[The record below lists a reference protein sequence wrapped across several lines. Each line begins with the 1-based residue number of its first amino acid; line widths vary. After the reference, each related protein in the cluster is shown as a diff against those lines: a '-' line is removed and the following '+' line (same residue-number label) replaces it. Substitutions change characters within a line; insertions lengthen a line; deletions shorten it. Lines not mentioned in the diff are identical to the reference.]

1 MQVWRVH
8 ACREP
13 DNSPHPTLNLR
24 ASDTC
29 QASHQYDRLLPGNM
43 APRKFSLAAFA
54 SLLRKK
60 PAAKDKILVLGAG
73 EPVGGAVL
81 AAIVQ
86 KYSKDLNIVAAVS
99 TRHEAQKLQ
108 QQHPSI
114 RTTIGNVE
122 NPAFLETA
130 AQTAK
135 IVINTHAS
143 PSSSAATAA
152 AHLVH
157 VLSHNACTH
166 TFYIHTSSI
175 AVLEASPSDP
185 TAQRSETITTKARE
199 ETQLKRKGDVRASVH
214 RIWNDVA
221 DIDEIRARPASDGYA
236 RVDAA
241 VREAVRAAEKR
252 SGKRR
257 KKGGQQR
264 VRLAVV
270 APGVVYGSASLSTHG
285 SGSPQ
290 EISGGIGMRDERE
303 VGVVH
308 VADLVQLYLLLV
320 EQAVLVPSAQ
330 GKNEKARP
338 WDRREWAWEECWG
351 LHAFYFAV
359 AEHMRAGEL
368 RRLHT
373 ESSRR
378 IEEDERCG
386 DQESDRMAEKKDN
399 DVVVEMRCY
408 SERAKWILGWVP
420 HEWHE
425 WHDW

>member
-1 MQVWRVH
+1 MQVWRVR

-13 DNSPHPTLNLR
+13 DNPPHPTLHLR
-24 ASDTC
+24 ASETC

-43 APRKFSLAAFA
+43 APRKFSLAAFV
-54 SLLRKK
+54 SLLKKK
-60 PAAKDKILVLGAG
+60 PAAKNKILVLGAG
-73 EPVGGAVL
+73 EPVGEAVL

-86 KYSKDLNIVAAVS
+86 RYSKDLNIVAAVS
-99 TRHEAQKLQ
+99 TRPESQKLLQ
-108 QQHPSI
+108 RHPSI

-157 VLSHNACTH
+157 VLSLNACTH
-166 TFYIHTSSI
+166 TFYIHTSSTAI
-175 AVLEASPSDP
+175 LEAPPCDLA
-185 TAQRSETITTKARE
+185 AQRNETTTTKARE
-199 ETQLKRKGDVRASVH
+199 ETQSKRKNDLRASVN

-221 DIDEIRARPASDGYA
+221 DIDEICARPASAGYA

-241 VREAVRAAEKR
+241 VREATRAAEKR
-252 SGKRR
+252 SGKRK

-270 APGVVYGSASLSTHG
+270 APGLVYGNASSSSHG
-285 SGSPQ
+285 SSSPQ
-290 EISGGIGMRDERE
+290 EPFGGVFKRDERE

-308 VADLVQLYLLLV
+308 VVDLVQLYLRLV
-320 EQAVLVPSAQ
+320 EKAVLVPSAQ
-330 GKNEKARP
+330 GKIEEKDRP

-359 AEHMRAGEL
+359 AEHMSVGEL
-368 RRLHT
+368 RRLHA
-373 ESSRR
+373 ERSRR
-378 IEEDERCG
+378 IEEDECCG
-386 DQESDRMAEKKDN
+386 DQESDGMAEEKDS
-399 DVVVEMRCY
+399 DVVVGMRYY

-420 HEWHE
+420 HEWH
-425 WHDW
+425 DL